1 MLHRH
6 DWVETAEEA
15 GSGVARPEVLVAD
28 DFQDKRARGAVIG
41 TLAVKG
47 GVRRGRDIER
57 QIAIDHGALRF
68 QPLVRPGWGR
78 QGISYGPFQREA
90 GLVLL
95 VSITNG
101 HNTSQGSPLPDDLAR
116 RLYRWLRGPGIDPW
130 PGRLVALIRAPRKRL
145 TLRRFWWWTLSTS
158 RTYRGSNI
166 DENLAVGWFPSEAP
180 INPVE
185 EGCGFV
191 VHAAEGENGE
201 LWARVGKQCLSAFR
215 RLKNVH
221 VYYVVALREQGA
233 VYYAAADQKAHGL
246 AAFPMMRPIAIDPF
260 NKDEKLFAGVHQ
272 SALGQIGFRVDTRV
286 QAVQVGLIPQ
296 FSTLFGTAH
305 AADAL
310 VEGWPG
316 QIAAIGGRWHFSQD
330 AGDNLSVVDPGRPS
344 GLIHGLLA
352 IGAVS
357 DVCGLVCRFR
367 DNDNF
372 WVLKLSTLGWTLVRK
387 QSGKEITI
395 ATGTEHALRSCSTHS
410 VQILDWNG
418 QVSCFL
424 DGVRLF
430 EASVNADSVENAT
443 GVGIWKSFDSEPRWH
458 NFEAH
463 PCEVPIP
470 FMAPLGAPWN
480 QLGATLSYADGF
492 TGTAGELD
500 RRTSELGDG
509 QWARTLG
516 TGVIDVD
523 GLGSARVRASVDR
536 PNPGRTFYSLPWDLP
551 GFADLEATIEPPG
564 ERRGQDQRGRAGL
577 LFWQDSDNYV
587 CVTTWLDD
595 VYQGA
600 SISVF
605 IKRLGFEEL
614 YDAVWTNVADK
625 VVWGKP
631 FRMRVA
637 FDGNRFAILID
648 DELVMQRSLTDIY
661 PDDAALQILRVGLAV
676 NWEWGDDTGSVFTS
690 FKARR

>member
-1 MLHRH
+1 MLRCRE
-6 DWVETAEEA
+6 WAQTAEEA
-15 GSGVARPEVLVAD
+15 EPGIARPEILVAD
-28 DFQDKRARGAVIG
+28 SFQDERSRGTVIG

-130 PGRLVALIRAPRKRL
+130 PGRLMSLIRAPRKRS
-145 TLRRFWWWTLSTS
+145 TIRRFWWWILSTP
-158 RTYRGSNI
+158 RTYRGPNI
-166 DENLAVGWFPSEAP
+166 NENLAVGWFPSEVP
-180 INPVE
+180 VNPVE

-215 RLKNVH
+215 RLKNLH
-221 VYYVVALREQGA
+221 LYYVVALREQGA

-260 NKDEKLFAGVHQ
+260 NRDEKMFAGVHQ

-286 QAVQVGLIPQ
+286 QAVHVGRIPE
-296 FSTLFGTAH
+296 FSTAFGTAH
-305 AADAL
+305 AADAI
-310 VEGWPG
+310 VEGLPG
-316 QIAAIGGRWHFSQD
+316 GIAAIGGRWRCLQD
-330 AGDNLSVVDPGRPS
+330 AGDTLFIIDPGHTS
-344 GLIHGLLA
+344 GLIHGLVDVA
-352 IGAVS
+352 AAS
-357 DVCGLVCRFR
+357 DVCGLVWRFR
-367 DNDNF
+367 DEDNF
-372 WVLKLSTLGWTLVRK
+372 WLLKLSTLGCTLVSR
-387 QSGKEITI
+387 QSGKEIMI
-395 ATGTEHALRSCSTHS
+395 ATNTGLALRECTTHS
-410 VQILDWNG
+410 VQILDWDG

-424 DGVRLF
+424 DGIRLF
-430 EASVNADSVENAT
+430 DAAAGIDSVENAA
-443 GVGIWKSFDSEPRWH
+443 GVGIWKSCDSASRWH
-458 NFEAH
+458 RFEAH

-470 FMAPLGAPWN
+470 LMAPLEVPWN
-480 QLGATLSYADGF
+480 QLGTSLHYADGF
-492 TGTAGELD
+492 TGAAGELD
-500 RRTSELGDG
+500 GRTTELGG
-509 QWARTLG
+509 GRWARTLG
-516 TGVIDVD
+516 TGAIDVD
-523 GLGSARVRASVDR
+523 GLGSARVRACVDR
-536 PNPGRTFYSLPWDLP
+536 PNPGRTFYSLPWDVP
-551 GFADLEATIEPPG
+551 EFSDLEVTIKPPG

-577 LFWQDSDNYV
+577 LFWQDADNYV

-614 YDAVWTNVADK
+614 YDAVWTNVADN

-631 FRMRVA
+631 FRIRVA

-648 DELVMQRSLTDIY
+648 DEPIMQRSLTDVY
-661 PDDAALQILRVGLAV
+661 PDDAALRILRVGLAV

>member
-6 DWVETAEEA
+6 DWAAPAEQAE
-15 GSGVARPEVLVAD
+15 SGVVGPEILVAD
-28 DFQDKRARGAVIG
+28 SFQDDRTRGTVIG
-41 TLAVKG
+41 TLATKG

-101 HNTSQGSPLPDDLAR
+101 HNTSQGSPLPEDIAR
-116 RLYRWLRGPGIDPW
+116 RVYRWLRGPGIDPW
-130 PGRLVALIRAPRKRL
+130 PGRLVSLMRAPRKRL
-145 TLRRFWWWTLSTS
+145 TLRRFWWWVLSTS
-158 RTYRGSNI
+158 RTYRGPNI
-166 DENLAVGWFPSEAP
+166 NENLAVGWFPSEAP
-180 INPVE
+180 VNPVE

-191 VHAAEGENGE
+191 MHAAEGENGE

-215 RLKNVH
+215 RLKNLH

-286 QAVQVGLIPQ
+286 QAVHVGRLPE
-296 FSTLFGTAH
+296 FSTKFGTAH

-310 VEGWPG
+310 MEGLPG
-316 QIAAIGGRWHFSQD
+316 QTAETGGRWRFLQD
-330 AGDNLSVVDPGRPS
+330 AGDNLSVIDPGRPS
-344 GLIHGLLA
+344 GLIHGLLEISA
-352 IGAVS
+352 DS
-357 DVCGLVCRFR
+357 DVCGLVWRFR
-367 DNDNF
+367 DKHNF
-372 WVLKLSTLGWTLVRK
+372 WLLKLSTLGCTLVSR
-387 QSGKEITI
+387 QSGKETTI
-395 ATGTEHALRSCSTHS
+395 ATDTAHALRERSTHS
-410 VQILDWNG
+410 VQILDWDG

-424 DGVRLF
+424 DGARLF
-430 EASVNADSVENAT
+430 DLPAAAGSAEDAT
-443 GVGIWKSFDSEPRWH
+443 GVGVWTSADSEPRWH
-458 NFEAH
+458 SFEAH

-470 FMAPLGAPWN
+470 LMAPLEASWN
-480 QLGATLSYADGF
+480 QLGASLSYADDF

-500 RRTSELGDG
+500 RRTTELGGG

-523 GLGSARVRASVDR
+523 GLGSAHVRASVHR

-551 GFADLEATIEPPG
+551 GFSDLEVTIEPPG
-564 ERRGQDQRGRAGL
+564 ERRGQDQRSRAGL

-625 VVWGKP
+625 VVWGKC
-631 FRMRVA
+631 FRMRAA

>member
-1 MLHRH
+1 MHRH

-15 GSGVARPEVLVAD
+15 KSGVAGPEVLVAD
-28 DFQDKRARGAVIG
+28 DFQDERARGAVIG

-116 RLYRWLRGPGIDPW
+116 QVYRWLRGPGIDAW
-130 PGRLVALIRAPRKRL
+130 PGRLVSLIHAPRKRL
-145 TLRRFWWWTLSTS
+145 TLRRFWWWALSTS

-233 VYYAAADQKAHGL
+233 VCYAAADQKAHGL

-260 NKDEKLFAGVHQ
+260 NKDEMLFAGVHQ

-286 QAVQVGLIPQ
+286 QAVQVGRIPE

-310 VEGWPG
+310 AKAGRG
-316 QIAAIGGRWHFSQD
+316 KSLQSGGGGIFRRTLAITYPS
-330 AGDNLSVVDPGRPS
+330 VDPGRPS

-352 IGAVS
+352 IGAISDACVVS
-357 DVCGLVCRFR
+357 
-367 DNDNF
+367 
-372 WVLKLSTLGWTLVRK
+372 
-387 QSGKEITI
+387 
-395 ATGTEHALRSCSTHS
+395 S
-410 VQILDWNG
+410 V
-418 QVSCFL
+418 
-424 DGVRLF
+424 
-430 EASVNADSVENAT
+430 
-443 GVGIWKSFDSEPRWH
+443 
-458 NFEAH
+458 
-463 PCEVPIP
+463 
-470 FMAPLGAPWN
+470 
-480 QLGATLSYADGF
+480 
-492 TGTAGELD
+492 
-500 RRTSELGDG
+500 
-509 QWARTLG
+509 
-516 TGVIDVD
+516 
-523 GLGSARVRASVDR
+523 
-536 PNPGRTFYSLPWDLP
+536 
-551 GFADLEATIEPPG
+551 GFATTTISG
-564 ERRGQDQRGRAGL
+564 
-577 LFWQDSDNYV
+577 
-587 CVTTWLDD
+587 C
-595 VYQGA
+595 
-600 SISVF
+600 
-605 IKRLGFEEL
+605 
-614 YDAVWTNVADK
+614 
-625 VVWGKP
+625 
-631 FRMRVA
+631 
-637 FDGNRFAILID
+637 
-648 DELVMQRSLTDIY
+648 
-661 PDDAALQILRVGLAV
+661 
-676 NWEWGDDTGSVFTS
+676 
-690 FKARR
+690 